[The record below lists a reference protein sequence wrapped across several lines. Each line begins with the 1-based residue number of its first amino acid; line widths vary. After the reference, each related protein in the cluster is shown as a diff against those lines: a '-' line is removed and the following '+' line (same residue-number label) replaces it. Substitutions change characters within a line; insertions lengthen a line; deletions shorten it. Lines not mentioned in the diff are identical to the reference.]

1 LPLHTVEK
9 KSKAAEI
16 LSQRRAIW
24 ARKPI
29 IRRLYGKW
37 YGLIKSALKPGRT
50 LELGGGSGNLREF
63 LPEAITSDIVFAPWL
78 DALLDAHALPFG
90 SETLDSI
97 ILFDVLHHLKSPVL
111 FFQEVDRVLKR
122 KGRCVM
128 MEPYVSWSSFLVYR
142 FLHAEGLNWHADPFK
157 IPENQSQKDPLR
169 GNQAIPTLIFEKH
182 KKRFVSCFPR
192 LKVVL
197 EERMDS
203 ILYPLSGGFH
213 NPSICPPSLWKPLGF
228 IEELLR
234 PLNRCLAF
242 RLFVVLEKK

>member
-1 LPLHTVEK
+1 MHPEVK
-9 KSKAAEI
+9 KSAVQI
-16 LSQRRAIW
+16 LEERRQIW
-24 ARKPI
+24 KSKKI
-29 IRRLYGKW
+29 IRTVYSRW
-37 YGLIKSALKPGRT
+37 YQIIGHAVRPGRI
-50 LELGGGSGNLREF
+50 LELGGGSGTLKGYF
-63 LPEAITSDIVFAPWL
+63 PEAITSDVLFAPWL
-78 DALLDAHALPFG
+78 DAVLDAHALPFG
-90 SETLDSI
+90 SEILDSI

-157 IPENQSQKDPLR
+157 IAENQSQKDPLR

-182 KKRFVSCFPR
+182 KKRFVNCFPR